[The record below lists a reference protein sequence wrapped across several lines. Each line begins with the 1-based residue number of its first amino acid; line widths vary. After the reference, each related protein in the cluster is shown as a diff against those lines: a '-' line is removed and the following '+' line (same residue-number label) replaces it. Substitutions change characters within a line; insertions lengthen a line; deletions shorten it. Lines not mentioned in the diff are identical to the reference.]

1 MADTDLQLKA
11 IDALVLIHKAIKN
24 VQLYP
29 SSDLTIIN
37 SIEMLYLHLVETLR
51 QNSSLVFV
59 ELEKKTLLDENVLNQ
74 QGENTIHVLS
84 LLDILRGLDIKSV
97 SFDKDLEKEELHILI
112 NLFSIKPKEVQSV
125 QDEEIVSILD
135 ILEEPISKSAAR
147 NVEAQKEQITVS
159 EPKVAEEP
167 ISESAAR
174 NVEAQKEQITV
185 SEPKVAEEP
194 ISESAVKSIDAE
206 KDRIIVSEPELAEE
220 PISESAAKSIDAEKD
235 QIIVSDPELAEE
247 PISESAAKSIDAEK
261 EQIIVSEPELAEE
274 PISESAAKS
283 IDAEKDQIIVSE
295 PELAEEPISE
305 SIAKIEKVFI
315 RLNALDGAVSAH
327 PSEEQ
332 MNMINRLSI
341 RAAEW
346 IEQSTNFSF
355 EYKEICHRLQKL
367 LQDFIDNGYFAEAN
381 PIIDVFSKINIG
393 TLQKDNLLREVSL
406 EVLKNLTSENNV
418 NILLKEINSNEQNK
432 STEARKL
439 LAGFGNKVINK
450 LLNNLLNASD
460 SKQRISIIHIIEEMG
475 QEAIPAISA
484 SIRINSPWY
493 YLRNMAYILGRIGNE
508 TCIDILQP
516 LLLHKDKRVR
526 MEAFKSINQT
536 GGSKKGQVF
545 LSVLPQVDQ
554 QLRINII
561 EILGKIKYTEAVAD
575 LQDMIKIKTSMA
587 KDEQISLHEK
597 ICNALGAI
605 GSPEAIKTLSEIAE
619 SKSILGI
626 GSYSKEVKYAAKRVL
641 ASIKK

>member
-37 SIEMLYLHLVETLR
+37 SIEMLYLHLMETLR
-51 QNSSLVFV
+51 QNYPLVFA

-74 QGENTIHVLS
+74 QGENTIHILS

-112 NLFSIKPKEVQSV
+112 NLFSSKSKEVQSV

-135 ILEEPISKSAAR
+135 ILEEPISESVAK

-167 ISESAAR
+167 ISESTAKSMEVEKDQIIVSEPELAEEPISKSAAK

-194 ISESAVKSIDAE
+194 ISESVAKSAE
-206 KDRIIVSEPELAEE
+206 AENDQIIVFEPKVVEE
-220 PISESAAKSIDAEKD
+220 PISESTAESME
-235 QIIVSDPELAEE
+235 V
-247 PISESAAKSIDAEK
+247 
-261 EQIIVSEPELAEE
+261 
-274 PISESAAKS
+274 
-283 IDAEKDQIIVSE
+283 EKDQIIVSE

-381 PIIDVFSKINIG
+381 PIIDVFSKINNG

-439 LAGFGNKVINK
+439 IAGFGNKVINK

-508 TCIDILQP
+508 TSIDILQP

-561 EILGKIKYTEAVAD
+561 EILGKIKYNEAVAD

>member
-1 MADTDLQLKA
+1 M
-11 IDALVLIHKAIKN
+11 
-24 VQLYP
+24 
-29 SSDLTIIN
+29 
-37 SIEMLYLHLVETLR
+37 ETLR
-51 QNSSLVFV
+51 QNYPLVFA

-74 QGENTIHVLS
+74 QGENTIHILS

-112 NLFSIKPKEVQSV
+112 NLFSSKSKEVQSV

-135 ILEEPISKSAAR
+135 ILEEPISESVAK

-167 ISESAAR
+167 ISESTAKSMEVEKDQIIVSEPELAEEPISKSAAK

-194 ISESAVKSIDAE
+194 ISESV
-206 KDRIIVSEPELAEE
+206 
-220 PISESAAKSIDAEKD
+220 AKSAEAEND
-235 QIIVSDPELAEE
+235 QIIVFE
-247 PISESAAKSIDAEK
+247 PK
-261 EQIIVSEPELAEE
+261 V
-274 PISESAAKS
+274 
-283 IDAEKDQIIVSE
+283 V
-295 PELAEEPISE
+295 EEPISE

-381 PIIDVFSKINIG
+381 PIIDVFSKINNG

-439 LAGFGNKVINK
+439 IAGFGNKVINK

-508 TCIDILQP
+508 TSIDILQP

-561 EILGKIKYTEAVAD
+561 EILGKIKYNEAVAD

-587 KDEQISLHEK
+587 KDEQITLHEK
-597 ICNALGAI
+597 IW
-605 GSPEAIKTLSEIAE
+605 
-619 SKSILGI
+619 
-626 GSYSKEVKYAAKRVL
+626 SYWL
-641 ASIKK
+641 A